1 MARTDRIASHNQFTM
16 IQQKNDFE
24 AFPVIEDEMLKT
36 IEPCFTIEEFTAGA
50 EIITAGTKNYDC
62 FFVLSGNL
70 QVLDVSSDE
79 PVEVVVHSEGQF
91 TGDIDM
97 LTGRPSVVSIIAHTD
112 ARCLRLPA
120 NKLPELFICQPS
132 IGDIMVKAFVRRRT
146 LLLHSG
152 FSGIRLFGDRDSA
165 DSLLLQEFFYRNG
178 VPHMW
183 MDVRSPETR
192 KRMDAI
198 GISDDELPVL
208 SCGKEKIFTKPT
220 LKEVAQYYGI
230 QRSAEPIC
238 YDVVIIGAGP
248 SGLGAAVYA
257 GSEGL
262 STLIVDRIGPGG
274 QAGSSSKIENYAGFP
289 TGLTGRELAIRSY
302 LQALKFGAQFIAPC
316 SVVKIESNEDHS
328 YTLSLC
334 TGEHVKARTVIIST
348 GISYRNLKVSG
359 MDQLRGAGI
368 FYNATQVEAVMCA
381 QKTVHIIGAGNSAGQ
396 AAMFLSSHAKE
407 VNILI
412 RGDRISK
419 SMSSYLWERIEKNP
433 KINIRYR
440 CEMVAVK
447 GEQSLEAI
455 HVSDKDSGQTT
466 IEQTGGVFIFIGGT
480 PCTDFLPDTI
490 LRDERGF
497 ILTGVNVEKSSSWK
511 ETRQPCELETTMP
524 GIFVSGDC
532 RADTTKRVAFAIGD
546 GALAVSCVHQFLGTY
561 S

>member
-1 MARTDRIASHNQFTM
+1 M
-16 IQQKNDFE
+16 IQQKNDSE
-24 AFPVIEDEMLKT
+24 AFPVLQDEILET
-36 IEPCFTIEEFTAGA
+36 IERCFTIEEFTAGTG
-50 EIITAGTKNYDC
+50 IITAGTKNYDC
-62 FFVLSGNL
+62 FFVLSGDL
-70 QVLDVSSDE
+70 LVLDVSSDE
-79 PVEVVVHSEGQF
+79 PIEVVIHSRGQF

-97 LTGRPSVVSIIAHTD
+97 LTGRPSVVSIIAQTN

-120 NKLPELFICQPS
+120 NKLPELFICQPF

-146 LLLHSG
+146 LLLQSG
-152 FSGIRLFGDRDSA
+152 FSGIRLFGDQNSG

-178 VPHMW
+178 VPHVW
-183 MDVRSPETR
+183 MDVKDSETR
-192 KRMDAI
+192 KRMTAI

-208 SCGKEKIFTKPT
+208 SCGKKKLFTKPT

-257 GSEGL
+257 ASEGL

-316 SVVKIESNEDHS
+316 SVVKIDGNEDGS
-328 YTLSLC
+328 YTLGLC
-334 TGEHVKARTVIIST
+334 TGEQVKTRTAIIST
-348 GISYRNLKVSG
+348 GISYRSLKVEG
-359 MDQLRGAGI
+359 MDQLRGAGV
-368 FYNATQVEAVMCA
+368 FYNATQVEAIMCA
-381 QKTVHIIGAGNSAGQ
+381 QKTVHVIGAGNSAGQ
-396 AAMFLSSHAKE
+396 AAMFMSSHARE
-407 VNILI
+407 VHILI

-419 SMSSYLWERIEKNP
+419 SMSSYLWERIEKNS
-433 KINIRYR
+433 KIHIRYG
-440 CEMVAVK
+440 CEMIAVE
-447 GEQSLEAI
+447 GAQSLEAI
-455 HVSDKDSGQTT
+455 HVRDRKSGQTSV
-466 IEQTGGVFIFIGGT
+466 EPTGGVFIFIGGT

-497 ILTGVNVEKSSSWK
+497 ILAGVDVAQSSSWK
-511 ETRQPCELETTMP
+511 ETRRPCELETSMP

-546 GALAVSCVHQFLGTY
+546 GTLAVTCVHQFLGTY
-561 S
+561 A